1 MHLKNELKAMLR
13 EDYVNPALY
22 KDDNTGRIEQKLY
35 SLRKDLDF
43 FWRHENNVTDRVLE
57 LMTELFYYKRA
68 LSTNIVYSTSMG
80 KDQKK
85 YLNARMAL
93 TVITPFNEKHI
104 RVTANYYLGEMKDFL
119 NNNGEVDSEL
129 IAELSKG
136 PLTEKLVTKILE
148 MKWS

>member
-22 KDDNTGRIEQKLY
+22 KDDNTGRIEQKLH
-35 SLRKDLDF
+35 SLRKDLNF

-80 KDQKK
+80 KDKK
-85 YLNARMAL
+85 KFMNARMAL
-93 TVITPFNEKHI
+93 TVITAFDEKPT
-104 RVTANYYLGEMKDFL
+104 RVIANFYLGEMKDFL

-129 IAELSKG
+129 ISELSKG
-136 PLTEKLVTKILE
+136 PLTEKLVAKILE
-148 MKWS
+148 MNRR

>member
-1 MHLKNELKAMLR
+1 MHLINELKAMLR
-13 EDYVNPALY
+13 EDYVNPVLY
-22 KDDNTGRIEQKLY
+22 KDDNTGRIGLKLH

-93 TVITPFNEKHI
+93 TVITPFDEKPI

-119 NNNGEVDSEL
+119 NNNGEVDFEL

-148 MKWS
+148 MKCR

>member
-1 MHLKNELKAMLR
+1 MHLKNEFKAMLR

-22 KDDNTGRIEQKLY
+22 KNDNTGSIEYKIRTI
-35 SLRKDLDF
+35 RKDLDF
-43 FWRHENNVTDRVLE
+43 FSRQDKNETERILE

-80 KDQKK
+80 KDKKK

-93 TVITPFNEKHI
+93 TVITPFDEKPI

-148 MKWS
+148 MKWR

>member
-22 KDDNTGRIEQKLY
+22 KDDNTGRIEQKLH

-93 TVITPFNEKHI
+93 TVITPFDEKPI

-136 PLTEKLVTKILE
+136 PLTEKLVTKIVE
-148 MKWS
+148 MKWR

>member
-1 MHLKNELKAMLR
+1 MHLKNELKVMLQ

-22 KDDNTGRIEQKLY
+22 KDDNTGRIEQKLH

-93 TVITPFNEKHI
+93 TVITPFDEKPI

-148 MKWS
+148 MKWR

>member
-1 MHLKNELKAMLR
+1 MHLKNELKVMLR

-22 KDDNTGRIEQKLY
+22 KDDNTGRIEQKLH

-80 KDQKK
+80 KEQKK

-93 TVITPFNEKHI
+93 TVITPFDEKPI

-148 MKWS
+148 MKWR